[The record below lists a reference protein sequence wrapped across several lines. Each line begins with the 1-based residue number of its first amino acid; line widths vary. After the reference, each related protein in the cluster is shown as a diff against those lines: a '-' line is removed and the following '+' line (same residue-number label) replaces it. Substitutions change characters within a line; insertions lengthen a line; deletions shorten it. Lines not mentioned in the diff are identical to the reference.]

1 MGNFPQPG
9 VKPLEFE
16 AWLRRP
22 SHRCLFTRIN
32 DHIYNFHRLFSTWW
46 PNVVQAKKLTKTVR
60 FWGVFLFFS
69 SLSRSR
75 RRFKYQTYGK
85 RIRSELA
92 PMCARACFCLPPPL
106 PTLRQI
112 FLGEDHTSRFFPRQ
126 APAFPAYLF
135 VINSTMMDVSSWAAD
150 AAGWLHASQRD
161 YGWRKKKKKCEHE
174 KNQVTGGAQSDQNNN
189 RGVCTCVHSC
199 QKWPLPLPLF
209 QGLPSLFGTLWSGA
223 Q

>member
-1 MGNFPQPG
+1 MA
-9 VKPLEFE
+9 KCS
-16 AWLRRP
+16 P
-22 SHRCLFTRIN
+22 SEKTHKNSSILGS
-32 DHIYNFHRLFSTWW
+32 FS
-46 PNVVQAKKLTKTVR
+46 
-60 FWGVFLFFS
+60 FFFS
-69 SLSRSR
+69 PLPLSATVQITNVWKTNSLGIGSHVCTGMFLS
-75 RRFKYQTYGK
+75 
-85 RIRSELA
+85 
-92 PMCARACFCLPPPL
+92 PPPPL